1 MMTTM
6 EKKKILVVDDEIT
19 VCKSIRQAIVSEE
32 YEVDMALSG
41 EEALIKDREKKYDL
55 IITDLMMPGISGLDL
70 LREVK
75 ASHPE
80 VKVVMITGYP
90 TIKTAVESIK
100 MGAFD
105 YIPKPFTP
113 AELRA
118 LVSRAIKPIEKEA
131 IKGLE
136 VEEVKIPSGYYYLLG
151 HTWLKLEA
159 NEQGL
164 VGVMPEFLKSIG
176 IITNLELPKIGD
188 FMAQGEVCA
197 KVTDA
202 DRLTHR
208 IWSPATGRVIEIN
221 LNLLQD
227 FSLMRRSPFKDGYL
241 FKLEISRLEEDLQG
255 LLQAK

>member
-1 MMTTM
+1 MTAM

-19 VCKSIRQAIVSEE
+19 VCKSIRQAIMSDD

-41 EEALIKDREKKYDL
+41 EEALVKDREKKYDL

-100 MGAFD
+100 LGAFD

-118 LVSRAIKPIEKEA
+118 LVSRAIKPAERESMKEE
-131 IKGLE
+131 E
-136 VEEVKIPSGYYYLLG
+136 VEEFKIPPGYYYLLG
-151 HTWLKLEA
+151 HTWLKLEENDRA
-159 NEQGL
+159 L

-176 IITNLELPKIGD
+176 IITSLELPKIGD
-188 FMAQGEVCA
+188 VIAQGEVCA

-202 DRLTHR
+202 HRFTHR
-208 IWSPATGRVIEIN
+208 VWSPATGRVIEIN
-221 LNLLQD
+221 LNLLHD
-227 FSLMRRSPFKDGYL
+227 FSLLRRSPFKDGYL
-241 FKLEISRLEEDLQG
+241 FKLEVSRLEEDLEG
-255 LLQAK
+255 LLLAK